1 MKDFNFYLES
11 IGEIGFVEQALHSV
25 VYVSGLPEVR
35 PNEIVLF
42 ESGEMGK
49 VLTLNKEDAEIL
61 LFKGSDVRV
70 GSKVVRTGEILK
82 IPVGN
87 NLLGRAIDPL
97 GEAIDGKGQLTESEW
112 EDVDKPPPKITER
125 KTPDKPMETGV
136 SLVDIVV
143 PLARGQRE
151 LVIGDRKTGKTEFL
165 LQTIMTQAGKG
176 AICIYAV
183 IGQKRTDI
191 LKLREFFE
199 SQKVMKNIVI
209 VASSSSDISGLIYLT
224 PYTAMSL
231 AEYFRDQGLD
241 VLLILDDMTTHAK
254 VYREISL
261 LSRRFPGRSSYPGD
275 IFFIHARIVER
286 AGCFKKGSITLLPV
300 AESLMGDLSG
310 YIQTNL
316 MSMTDGHIFFDI
328 NLYNEGKRPSV
339 NPFLSVTRVGHQ
351 VQSKLVKDIGRE
363 VTSFLVTYD
372 RMKQFLHFGAEVGQS
387 ARNVLAL
394 GSKVDIFF
402 NQANFVNV
410 DINVN
415 ILTLGGLWAGIW
427 DDVETPGLKRSFE
440 KIILTFNTN
449 DNYKKEVID
458 LINKSKSFSELI
470 TYLRRE
476 GEIIRNKLN

>member
-11 IGEIGFVEQALHSV
+11 IGEIGFVEQTLHSV

-97 GEAIDGKGQLTESEW
+97 GVTIDGKGQLTESEW
-112 EDVDKPPPKITER
+112 VDVDKPPPKITER

-165 LQTIMTQAGKG
+165 LQTMMTQAGKG

-286 AGCFKKGSITLLPV
+286 AGSFKKGSITLLPV

-427 DDVETPGLKRSFE
+427 DDVETLGLKRSFE

-449 DNYKKEVID
+449 DNYKKEVVD
-458 LINKSKSFSELI
+458 LINKSKNFSELV